1 MEHAC
6 TSTNV
11 CEKVVGGV
19 CTVGLRRI
27 SKNLAMGLLV
37 HKWWVGLII
46 FQQFLCGFHV
56 FVSCWKKY
64 MKKGVVMSL
73 WCLCRTGSRMEYVN
87 MTGVR
92 WLVVLLSA
100 LLLFTSISLFFFSLS
115 SLQDPVFFI
124 FREMQFLIM
133 KNQESGKQD
142 LNYSEKNISTVVVFI
157 FWKCCFV
164 EEKSVQE
171 STAVLSKQVC
181 DFS

>member
-64 MKKGVVMSL
+64 LKKGVVMSL
-73 WCLCRTGSRMEYVN
+73 WYLCRAESGMEYVN

-133 KNQESGKQD
+133 KKPTIRKTR
-142 LNYSEKNISTVVVFI
+142 SEF
-157 FWKCCFV
+157 FWGEHFNCCCLV

-181 DFS
+181 GFS